1 MKSLAIINDRIQESL
16 PVESTG
22 TANISGT
29 NITCGIVDV
38 PRPHFDAKQ
47 EYNKDHVLVEVTA
60 FSCNYRDKG
69 LILKSAKK
77 MGGDFGKILFRFLS
91 SVLILSV
98 KSECAEKALKIFKRE
113 TESFQTVPTLS
124 NPQKISRQALSL
136 TKLQKNG

>member
-47 EYNKDHVLVEVTA
+47 EYTPKLLEMIHQLVDRLNKINDGSFEIEDMITKHLE
-60 FSCNYRDKG
+60 S
-69 LILKSAKK
+69 LI
-77 MGGDFGKILFRFLS
+77 
-91 SVLILSV
+91 
-98 KSECAEKALKIFKRE
+98 
-113 TESFQTVPTLS
+113 
-124 NPQKISRQALSL
+124 
-136 TKLQKNG
+136 